1 MYDDTEQQTWQ
12 LVCTAWLNRSLLSV
26 ASLLAHRQQLSIKR
40 CLVASTYRQQQSIIR
55 LHVFTPPRSSCR
67 KVIGKHSVLRLR
79 IRSFSPRSSG
89 GATRLLPLLLNST
102 EYQHNNTFQH
112 PFMDVNAPC
121 FGHTAGAELAGVSAM
136 QQELESIQAELAGHK
151 ARLEEVRAGI
161 HDAKASNNREEWQQL
176 QALELELLGV
186 IRELQAEKNRL
197 SSQSG
202 ES

>member
-1 MYDDTEQQTWQ
+1 
-12 LVCTAWLNRSLLSV
+12 
-26 ASLLAHRQQLSIKR
+26 
-40 CLVASTYRQQQSIIR
+40 
-55 LHVFTPPRSSCR
+55 
-67 KVIGKHSVLRLR
+67 
-79 IRSFSPRSSG
+79 
-89 GATRLLPLLLNST
+89 
-102 EYQHNNTFQH
+102 
-112 PFMDVNAPC
+112 MDVNAPR
-121 FGHTAGAELAGVSAM
+121 FGHTAGAELAGVSTM

-176 QALELELLGV
+176 QQENVELLGV